1 MSEAKSEVECDDLVF
16 DSTKLLRPIQ
26 RERKKGRERERDGV
40 ESKTTATA
48 AAAAAA
54 ESAIC

>member
-26 RERKKGRERERDGV
+26 RERKKGRERDGV
-40 ESKTTATA
+40 ESKTTATT
-48 AAAAAA
+48 AAAAA